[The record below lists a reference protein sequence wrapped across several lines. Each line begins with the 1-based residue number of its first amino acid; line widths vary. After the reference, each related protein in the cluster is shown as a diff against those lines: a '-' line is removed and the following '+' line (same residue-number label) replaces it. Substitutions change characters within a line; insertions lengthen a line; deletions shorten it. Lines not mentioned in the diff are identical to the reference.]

1 MVFRDAHFAA
11 AATLIKRLFAAVS
24 QQPFNGPYRRLDVT
38 CWISWAIFRFR
49 YDQAHAL
56 LMQQVLALAD
66 ERCIAPRMR
75 LAIAPIP
82 PRRMAT

>member
-1 MVFRDAHFAA
+1 
-11 AATLIKRLFAAVS
+11 
-24 QQPFNGPYRRLDVT
+24 
-38 CWISWAIFRFR
+38 
-49 YDQAHAL
+49 
-56 LMQQVLALAD
+56 MQQVLALAD